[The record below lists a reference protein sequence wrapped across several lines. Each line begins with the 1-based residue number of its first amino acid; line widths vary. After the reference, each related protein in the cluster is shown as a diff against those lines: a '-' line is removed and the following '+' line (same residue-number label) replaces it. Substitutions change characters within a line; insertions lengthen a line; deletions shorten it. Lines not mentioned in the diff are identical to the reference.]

1 MNREY
6 NSTSIFDNEEVVEGG
21 EFSLERLASSAA
33 QRVIQSALELEV
45 SEFLE
50 RLRYEKSPAGAEPK
64 GYRNGHHRE
73 RVVATAVGGLSVRV
87 PRVSDSIEKFESKL
101 VRPYKRRSAEL
112 DTTFQKLFIEG
123 LATRDFEP
131 ALRALTGTEA
141 ALSPSS
147 ISRLNKQFKDDYD
160 TWSKRDLR
168 DLKIAYSWVD
178 GVSLAAGI
186 ADERAHL
193 LVVIGVDMTGTKRLI
208 SLTEGQ
214 RESKESWGAVLRDLK
229 KRGLNQP
236 ALAVADGALG
246 FWAALP
252 GVWPLTK
259 QQQCWFHKTR
269 NILDKLATS
278 EQKEGVQRLRGI
290 QQATDREA
298 AQWLATKLIKDWRD
312 AGYDRAAKCLESAL
326 ERLLTF
332 YDFPPEHAKHLR
344 TTNPVESPF
353 ATMRIRTNAAR
364 RFRTSKSGLHLVF
377 KLFERIE
384 KSWRKI
390 KSPEKL
396 KEVKLPT

>member
-1 MNREY
+1 
-6 NSTSIFDNEEVVEGG
+6 
-21 EFSLERLASSAA
+21 
-33 QRVIQSALELEV
+33 
-45 SEFLE
+45 
-50 RLRYEKSPAGAEPK
+50 
-64 GYRNGHHRE
+64 
-73 RVVATAVGGLSVRV
+73 
-87 PRVSDSIEKFESKL
+87 VSDSREKYSSKL
-101 VRPYKRRSAEL
+101 VRPYKRRSDEL

-141 ALSPSS
+141 PLSPSS
-147 ISRLNKQFKDDYD
+147 ISRLNKQFKDDYEAW
-160 TWSKRDLR
+160 TERDLS
-168 DLKIAYSWVD
+168 DLKIAYIWVD
-178 GVSLAAGI
+178 GVSIAAGI

-193 LVVIGVDMTGTKRLI
+193 LVIIGVDMTGTKRL
-208 SLTEGQ
+208 LALKEGY
-214 RESKESWGAVLRDLK
+214 RESKESWTEVLRDLK

-252 GVWPLTK
+252 EVWPLTK
-259 QQQCWFHKTR
+259 KQQCWFHKTQ
-269 NILDKLATS
+269 NILDKLPKD
-278 EQKEGVQRLRGI
+278 EQKEGVERLRGI
-290 QQATDREA
+290 QKATGREA
-298 AQWLATKLIKDWRD
+298 ALRLAKKLIAEWRQ

-332 YDFPPEHAKHLR
+332 FDFPPEHAKHLR

-384 KSWRKI
+384 KRWLKI
-390 KSPEKL
+390 TSPEKL
-396 KEVKLPT
+396 KNVKLPA